1 MNQAI
6 LDGIKVISAGS
17 AWAGP
22 YVSRVLA
29 ELGAEVFR
37 IELHGGTRFGRGTS
51 ETEEAWRKKLLT
63 RGMSQEDVEKA
74 AKLTPGDR
82 GNYLPGTYG
91 IGLSLRNDKGKEVY
105 KKLVK
110 KTDIV
115 IDGFSPRVMASFN
128 LNYSAL
134 KEIKP
139 DIIYASI
146 PATGLTGPE
155 KDMRMWGT
163 GCEFVGGLTSTRGY
177 LNGRPHRAA
186 CYIAD
191 GIASPHILTAI
202 LSALNY
208 RADTGKGQHIEIAQA
223 ECATSI
229 MGEAIMD
236 YSLNGR
242 IAKPTGNQH
251 SSYAPHNAYRCKGE
265 DMWVTIAVTSE
276 EEWENLCGAMGNP
289 GWTKDS
295 RFTDML
301 SRWQNQEELD
311 KLIESW
317 TIQHDHYAVQQILQK
332 AGVPAAAVVTLEE
345 HVLYDPQVKDRGL
358 YQWLTYHDGVDDPI
372 FRVPWVLPE
381 TPTVLNRCAPYAG
394 QHNEYL
400 LKSILEIPDDE
411 ISELVNENVVGVT
424 PPETL

>member
-1 MNQAI
+1 MSHGI
-6 LDGIKVISAGS
+6 LDGIRVISMGS

-22 YVSRVLA
+22 YVGRVLA

-37 IELHGGTRFGRGTS
+37 IELHGGKQFGRGTP
-51 ETEEAWRKKLLT
+51 EAEEAWKKKLLA
-63 RGMSQEDVEKA
+63 RGMSQEDIEKA
-74 AKLTPGDR
+74 ARRTPGDR
-82 GNYLPGTYG
+82 GNYQPDNYG
-91 IGLSLRNDKGKEVY
+91 IGLDLRNDKGKEVY
-105 KKLVK
+105 KKLIEI
-110 KTDIV
+110 TDIV
-115 IDGFSPRVMASFN
+115 VDGFSPGVMADFG
-128 LNYSAL
+128 LDYSAL
-134 KEIKP
+134 KKIKP

-155 KDMRMWGT
+155 KDVRMWGT

-191 GIASPHILTAI
+191 GIASPHILAAI
-202 LSALNY
+202 LATLNY
-208 RADTGKGQHIEIAQA
+208 RADTGKGQHIEVAQA

-242 IAKPTGNQH
+242 VARPIGNQH
-251 SSYAPHNAYRCKGE
+251 SSYAPHNCYRCKGE

-276 EEWENLCGAMGNP
+276 EEWECLCQAMGNP
-289 GWTKDS
+289 EWTKDPK
-295 RFTDML
+295 FTDAL

-311 KLIESW
+311 KLVETW
-317 TIQHDHYAVQQILQK
+317 TSQHDHYAVQAILQE

-345 HVLYDPQVKDRGL
+345 HVLYDPQVKEREL
-358 YQWLTYHDGVDDPI
+358 YVWLVYHDGVSDPI
-372 FRVPWVLPE
+372 FRVPWVLPQ
-381 TPTVLNRCAPYAG
+381 TPTKLTRCAPYVG

-400 LKSILEIPDDE
+400 LKYVLNLPEEEIDKLIE
-411 ISELVNENVVGVT
+411 ESVVGVT
-424 PPETL
+424 PFEAL